1 MATNIKKEKL
11 LEEDIETGFGVSSQ
25 TRGGN
30 RVNADS
36 IPYSSTATIKQAL
49 DNRLL
54 TTESDSRYARKTGDS
69 AEEFLVG
76 QGSSPSRAVQKTELD
91 NAPFAK
97 TGGDT
102 VQPFLVADATLGK
115 EATNR
120 DITQDMINDALVPFA
135 KRQDVLEKT
144 NTAPFTP
151 TQPYHPSTKGYVDSE
166 IAGMY
171 AVGSVIMR
179 TDTSNPTILFSGTW
193 ALIATDVG
201 GLTINVWERTA

>member
-1 MATNIKKEKL
+1 MPTNINKEGL

-25 TRGGN
+25 TRGGQK
-30 RVNADS
+30 VNADS
-36 IPYSSTATIKQAL
+36 LPYSTTQSIKQAL
-49 DNRLL
+49 DARQP
-54 TTESDSRYARKTGDS
+54 TTNNDLKYAMKNGD
-69 AEEFLVG
+69 ATEEFLVS

-97 TGGDT
+97 TGGDNA
-102 VQPFLVADATLGK
+102 QPFLVADATLGK

-201 GLTINVWERTA
+201 GLTINVWERTS